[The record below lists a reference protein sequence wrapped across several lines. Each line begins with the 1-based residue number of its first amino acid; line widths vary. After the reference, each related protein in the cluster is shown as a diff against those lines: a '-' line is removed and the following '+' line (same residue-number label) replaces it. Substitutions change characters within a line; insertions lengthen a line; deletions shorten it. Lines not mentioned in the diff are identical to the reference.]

1 MLAVAEVRG
10 ALHGL
15 DAATGQALWSS
26 RHGYAYAVGAA
37 ADGTLF
43 VQGSDGF
50 HALDAA
56 TGEEIWSI
64 GRSWNILGNA
74 TVADGVLYAYS
85 GSGLL
90 HALDARTGEPIWTA
104 SNSGPQ
110 GGGYALQDGVLY
122 LADGGIIRAVAA
134 PERR

>member
-26 RHGYAYAVGAA
+26 RDGYAYAVSAA

-50 HALDAA
+50 RALDAA

-64 GRSWNILGNA
+64 SRSWNIGNA

-85 GSGLL
+85 GWGYL
-90 HALDARTGEPIWTA
+90 HALYARTGEPIWTA